1 MVQVLLMRLFPS
13 THVLRSVP
21 APRRL
26 LLYNAWRAKWGEQ
39 YSQLQ
44 ELLAAERGVGVT
56 MGSLVNAAKV
66 MASKLQVTEGVV
78 RGSGMTP
85 NHCTNVLMV

>member
-1 MVQVLLMRLFPS
+1 MVQVLLMRLFPT
-13 THVLRSVP
+13 THILRSVP

-26 LLYNAWRAKWGEQ
+26 VLYNAWRAKWGEQ

-56 MGSLVNAAKV
+56 IGSLTDAAKV
-66 MASKLQVTEGVV
+66 MASKLQVTGGVV
-78 RGSGMTP
+78 RVLGITSS
-85 NHCTNVLMV
+85 VLMV